1 MLYLRMWQKK
11 NLMLSFCLEAN
22 LDRTILQNIAITDE
36 RVGKLLQRH
45 EKEGKIVAAIC
56 AAPIALV
63 SHGIAKKEGGG
74 GTLTS
79 YPSVKEK
86 IINGGYNYSEDKVC
100 VWKNIVTSRGPG
112 TAFLFSLKLVEM
124 LTDLEKSETVKKALL
139 YNI

>member
-1 MLYLRMWQKK
+1 MAFKINY
-11 NLMLSFCLEAN
+11 FE
-22 LDRTILQNIAITDE
+22 DE

-63 SHGIAKKEGGG
+63 SHGIAKEGGEG

-139 YNI
+139 YDIWIRKKIFWLKKLEYLF